1 MRNQTIIH
9 SEDGSHCLK
18 TSGKRMNVLCAWR
31 QSKSYEKVFT
41 LDGEFVSMIGGFS
54 FVPYYVA
61 VTKNGNVFVT
71 RIIGTTVFMSFTRAV
86 KQVTFICSKSF
97 I

>member
-1 MRNQTIIH
+1 MKLWCIPH
-9 SEDGSHCLK
+9 SKKL
-18 TSGKRMNVLCAWR
+18 
-31 QSKSYEKVFT
+31 QKSVQVFT
-41 LDGEFVSMIGGFS
+41 LDGKFVSMIGGFS

-71 RIIGTTVFMSFTRAV
+71 RIIGTTAFMSFTRAE
-86 KQVTFICSKSF
+86 KQITFICNKSF